1 MQNVQLCIQMID
13 NLRHDQQVQITPTR
27 KGASIIVSPSVRKIP
42 FWGEIQYRSYLLL
55 RGHSELSSL

>member
-27 KGASIIVSPSVRKIP
+27 KGASIVSPSVRKIP
-42 FWGEIQYRSYLLL
+42 LYSTSSAIYLVY
-55 RGHSELSSL
+55 SFVAT